1 MPELPEVET
10 IVRSLRSDLTG
21 RLITGAVVLWPR
33 TVEPLL
39 PDAFAARI
47 NGQRIEALD
56 RRGKYAILRLSRD
69 HLFIHLRMTG
79 RLYITTAGQF
89 HEADRWLRV
98 MLPLDDG
105 RELHFSDARKFGRL
119 YLTDRPEQVL
129 GALGP
134 EPLSEAFT
142 PDLFRH
148 LMTGRRGALKPLLVN
163 QSFLAGIGNI
173 YADEA
178 LWLAQLHPQRPV
190 DTLTPEEIERLYYA
204 IRTALREGIDHEGAS
219 VNWYRKPDG
228 SAGEQQDHF
237 KAYGQR
243 GKPCPRCATPIE
255 RMTLGQRGT
264 YFCPH
269 CQR

>member
-10 IVRSLRSDLTG
+10 IVRGLRSDLTG

-33 TVEPLL
+33 TVEPLP

-98 MLPLDDG
+98 MLLLDDG

-178 LWLAQLHPQRPV
+178 LWLAQLHPRRPV